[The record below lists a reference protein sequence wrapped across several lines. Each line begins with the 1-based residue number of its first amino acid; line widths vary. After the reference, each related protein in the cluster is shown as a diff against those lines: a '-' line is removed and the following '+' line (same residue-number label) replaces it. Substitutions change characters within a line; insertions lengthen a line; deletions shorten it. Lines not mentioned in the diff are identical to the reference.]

1 MVAQAARKFR
11 RWHFAVLWLVLA
23 TALIAWNF
31 SFFLRRTLRSRR
43 FRGQRLQIA
52 SEFVATVITPAAL
65 CNTGETSTSVFDF
78 ADSVALR
85 DRGVS
90 KDERRLGFGFRR
102 VRFRELPL
110 P

>member
-1 MVAQAARKFR
+1 M
-11 RWHFAVLWLVLA
+11 
-23 TALIAWNF
+23 
-31 SFFLRRTLRSRR
+31 
-43 FRGQRLQIA
+43 
-52 SEFVATVITPAAL
+52 ATVITPAAL